1 MNSYS
6 FFLNT
11 TPARFNE
18 GRCLKNA
25 INSLLAQS
33 FPPEKVYL
41 CIPYRYKRFPD
52 VPVNAPPHWLKALTR
67 QKKVKILQGNDY
79 GGATRYI
86 YADQVKEE
94 ENLTNICSA
103 DDDVIYKKD
112 ILERV
117 WEFKKEYGLD
127 AASYWSFFWWNKRN
141 DPDDIDLDIRYL
153 QGVDM
158 ILTKV
163 DVLKGY
169 FDFVNLCHKEYED
182 SFLNDDLTL
191 SYYLHLKGCKVSSIE
206 NDLRT
211 THQDSKWSASRNMI
225 LSDPAYKEQVTSKN
239 DTRLTDT
246 VGRGEKYHK
255 TFEIINYLKG
265 NYPLNEN
272 KNKQTSTAS
281 YNTH

>member
-41 CIPYRYKRFPD
+41 CMPYRYKRFPD
-52 VPVNAPPHWLKALTR
+52 TPVNEPPDWLNTLTE
-67 QKKVKILQGNDY
+67 QNKVKVLYGNDY

-86 YADQVKEE
+86 YADQIKKE

-103 DDDVIYKKD
+103 DDDVIYQKD
-112 ILERV
+112 TLEKI
-117 WEFKKEYGLD
+117 WKFKEKHGLD
-127 AASYWSFFWWNKRN
+127 AACYWSFFWWNNDN
-141 DPDDIDLDIRYL
+141 DPDDIDHSVRYL

-163 DVLKGY
+163 DILSGY
-169 FDFVNLCHKEYED
+169 FDFISRCHEEYED

-191 SYYLHLKGCKVSSIE
+191 SYYLRLGGYRVSSIE
-206 NDLRT
+206 NNLIET
-211 THQDSKWSASRNMI
+211 SSPT
-225 LSDPAYKEQVTSKN
+225 YEEQATSKN
-239 DTRLTDT
+239 DGRLTDT
-246 VGRGEKYHK
+246 LGKGEKYHK
-255 TFEIINYLKG
+255 TFEIINYLKNSHPVKDG
-265 NYPLNEN
+265 LKFNFCYEN
-272 KNKQTSTAS
+272 KNKQT
-281 YNTH
+281 NTTG